1 MNAEE
6 DYGFDVSCFLHLSQV
21 LTPAQVKACTDA
33 IDTVGRKDDM
43 LAWPAPHCDPFLE
56 LRQHPMLCEYLE
68 SLCGADFALDQVPS
82 LIADG
87 PEADARLPLQ
97 GDDPEH
103 NRRLRYVNFQ
113 NTRTSHRVRDV
124 PEQALRQNNWVWPED
139 MNAN

>member
-113 NTRTSHRVRDV
+113 NTRTSHGVRDV